1 MSVDVDRI
9 LRLLDQS
16 RINREVLMPHDEARE
31 TFRLPT
37 MRARDAREFKWIVT
51 TYYQHHLR
59 HSGEG
64 TASEDVAF
72 GQVKRLLDSL
82 FNKDQYQEGYNVAL
96 RMGLD
101 GADGG
106 LRNVLN
112 QIADTLKA
120 RHLQDYLEHVYH
132 DHINPLSKTENLE
145 LSRAFYRRFGPILR
159 EFGFEVDEMTFAWNT
174 RAALEYHR
182 QVLEH
187 IFGIAKKM

>member
-1 MSVDVDRI
+1 MSIDVDRI

-16 RINREVLMPHDEARE
+16 RINRDVLMAHDEARE

-51 TYYQHHLR
+51 TYYQHHVR
-59 HSGEG
+59 HAGQG
-64 TASEDVAF
+64 TASEEEAF
-72 GQVKRLLDSL
+72 GEAKRLLDTVYT
-82 FNKDQYQEGYNVAL
+82 KDPFQEGYNVAL

-101 GADGG
+101 GSQGG
-106 LRNVLN
+106 LRDVIN

-120 RHLQDYLEHVYH
+120 RHLQKYMDHVYF
-132 DHINPLSKTENLE
+132 DHINPLSKTENME
-145 LSRAFYRRFGPILR
+145 LSRAFYHRFGPVLQ

-187 IFGIAKKM
+187 LFGIAKKI